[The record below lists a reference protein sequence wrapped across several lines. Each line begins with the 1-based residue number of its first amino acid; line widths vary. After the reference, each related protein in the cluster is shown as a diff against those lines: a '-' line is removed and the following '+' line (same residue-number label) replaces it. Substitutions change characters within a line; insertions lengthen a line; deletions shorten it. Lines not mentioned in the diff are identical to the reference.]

1 MSWFKVSVILM
12 SEKAQYGS
20 RRKALMAARVA
31 ARHLPAGLPPA
42 FFLTDPERTPHPE
55 QVVGGLPAGWG
66 VIYRHFGAENREA
79 VARQLLKLC
88 RKRKLLL
95 LIGADAELAVKIGAD
110 GVHWPGRMAGAAR
123 RWRGRFKIQ
132 TMSGH
137 FGDNPGQFRTLP
149 VNAVLYS
156 AVFASR
162 SASAGTALGAQ
173 RFRRIARS
181 LPCPAYALGGVNA
194 DNGLSIAGFGGLAAI
209 DGWRCFEVQQTDPE

>member
-1 MSWFKVSVILM
+1 
-12 SEKAQYGS
+12 
-20 RRKALMAARVA
+20 MAARVA

-55 QVVGGLPAGWG
+55 EVVGRLPAGWG

-95 LIGADAELAVKIGAD
+95 LIGADAELAAKIGAD

-137 FGDNPGQFRTLP
+137 FGDNPGQFRTVP

-156 AVFASR
+156 TVFASR
-162 SASAGTALGAQ
+162 SASAGAAMGAL
-173 RFRRIARS
+173 RFRQIARS
-181 LPCPAYALGGVNA
+181 LPCPVYALGGINP
-194 DNGLSIAGFGGLAAI
+194 DNGLSIADSGGLAAI
-209 DGWRCFEVQQTDPE
+209 EGWRCFDVRQAEPE